1 MTEMPLVTACIS
13 EALEKALLK
22 AWHEKHGPYSE
33 PETYPVAFSQFCE
46 ERLASLLTSIKE

>member
-33 PETYPVAFSQFCE
+33 PETYPAAFSQFCE
-46 ERLASLLTSIKE
+46 ERLTSLLTSIKE